1 MAYASIPNKQQLAY
15 AYLMTV
21 PVMFTLCSSITFPLS
36 ASIRKKNNQLDKRK
50 VGLLS
55 NQEHL
60 YFESE
65 NSIRKKKMLGRWSSA
80 SCREAAVT
88 VSAAH

>member
-21 PVMFTLCSSITFPLS
+21 PVMFTLFSPITFPLS
-36 ASIRKKNNQLDKRK
+36 ASIRKKKWLDKRK

-60 YFESE
+60 CLESV
-65 NSIRKKKMLGRWSSA
+65 NSI
-80 SCREAAVT
+80 
-88 VSAAH
+88 